1 MSGTMPGRKG
11 VPWRRVVMALVAVV
25 VLIQFVPY
33 GRDHANPP
41 AGGEPAWDSPE
52 TRARFI
58 EACADCHSHLTRWPW
73 YSHVAPISWLVRHDV
88 DEGRGRFNISE
99 PGRRDKRHDA
109 AEEVREGGMPILPYR
124 LMHAPARLDAGQRAA
139 FAAGLAATFGG
150 EGTGEGAGGAA
161 GGAAKENEEHEGTE

>member
-1 MSGTMPGRKG
+1 MSETKAAGKG
-11 VPWRRVVMALVAVV
+11 SLPRRVLLALVAVV

-41 AGGEPAWDSPE
+41 AGAEPAWDSPE
-52 TRARFI
+52 TRARFM

-73 YSHVAPISWLVRHDV
+73 YSHVAPVSWLVQHDV
-88 DEGRGRFNISE
+88 AEGRGKFNISE

-124 LMHAPARLDAGQRAA
+124 LAHARARLDDAGRAA

-150 EGTGEGAGGAA
+150 EG
-161 GGAAKENEEHEGTE
+161 EH